1 MKYENMKIE
10 INKLSNKYD
19 VRKLGLNDINAVYEL
34 CRKNK
39 LYYDYCPPFV
49 TKEGVKED
57 MEALPPGKTYDDK
70 YFVGYYDGEALV
82 AIMDI
87 ISGYPNEETLY
98 IGLFMTDVSLQG
110 KGVGTKIID
119 ELSEYIAGIGFERM
133 ELAWV
138 KGNPQAEGF
147 WTKNKFVPIGERSSN
162 AAEHVIAAERKL

>member
-19 VRKLGLNDINAVYEL
+19 VRKLSLNDIDAVYEL

-70 YFVGYYDGEALV
+70 YFVGYYNGDVLV

-87 ISGYPNEETLY
+87 ISGYPNEETIY
-98 IGLFMTDVSLQG
+98 IGLFMTDVSVQG
-110 KGVGTKIID
+110 KGTGTKIIQG
-119 ELSEYIAGIGFERM
+119 LSEYAKMKEYKRI

-138 KGNPQAEGF
+138 KGNLQAEGF